1 MIELFEQDLGDT
13 LTWVEYLD
21 LPFETRNMD
30 LVDGRVIVN
39 APGPNHERVVGY
51 LLRAYFEWAAGRA
64 DPGEFSTQQPVG
76 IEVDR
81 GYQPDLAW
89 WPEERCSTDPEDA
102 VFVGLP
108 SIVVEVLSPST
119 RARDRVLK
127 RNDYERI
134 GIAEYWIIDP
144 ASKTAILQRRSG
156 PGAPYDVQLSIATD
170 ETINSSLLPGF
181 GVVVGSLFRRS

>member
-1 MIELFEQDLGDT
+1 MTELLEQDLGAT
-13 LTWVEYLD
+13 LTWLEYLD

-30 LVDGRVIVN
+30 LIDGRVIVN

-51 LLRAYFEWAAGRA
+51 LLRAYFEWAEDRA

-76 IEVDR
+76 IAVDR
-81 GYQPDLAW
+81 GYQPDLSW
-89 WPEERCSTDPEDA
+89 WPEDRCSTDAEEA
-102 VFVGLP
+102 AFVGLP

-119 RARDRVLK
+119 RARDRVRK

-144 ASKTAILQRRSG
+144 VSKSAILLRRSG
-156 PGAPYDVQLSIATD
+156 PSAPYDVQLSVATD
-170 ETINSSLLPGF
+170 ETITSPLLPGF
-181 GVVVGSLFRRS
+181 GVVVGDLFRRR